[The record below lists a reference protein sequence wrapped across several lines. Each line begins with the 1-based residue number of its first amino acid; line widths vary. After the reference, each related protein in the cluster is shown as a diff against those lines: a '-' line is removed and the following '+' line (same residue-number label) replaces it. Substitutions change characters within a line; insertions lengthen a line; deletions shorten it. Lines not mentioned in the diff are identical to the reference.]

1 MGEISFT
8 SLNINGAR
16 DFRKRVQAF
25 ELMKHKNIDVLFLQE
40 THSDIDN
47 TADLNGMAILSLFTL
62 LSGSVAM
69 LFSMNFI
76 PYSYNV
82 EDVIKG
88 RLLKISASFE
98 NSYFVFVCVYA
109 PTNALDRIIFL
120 NTLDKILSDCN
131 NDDFLNT
138 RRRFD
143 MDRNHVEPP
152 MQSRKRLF
160 QLIKS
165 NSIIDVWRNVHG
177 T

>member
-1 MGEISFT
+1 MGSLVHLSFLCLFCFSPLFSMGEISFT

-47 TADLNGMAILSLFTL
+47 TEDFNGMAILSLFTS

-69 LFSMNFI
+69 LFSRNFI

-98 NSYFVFVCVYA
+98 KSYFVFVCLC
-109 PTNALDRIIFL
+109 PN
-120 NTLDKILSDCN
+120 
-131 NDDFLNT
+131 
-138 RRRFD
+138 
-143 MDRNHVEPP
+143 
-152 MQSRKRLF
+152 
-160 QLIKS
+160 
-165 NSIIDVWRNVHG
+165 
-177 T
+177 